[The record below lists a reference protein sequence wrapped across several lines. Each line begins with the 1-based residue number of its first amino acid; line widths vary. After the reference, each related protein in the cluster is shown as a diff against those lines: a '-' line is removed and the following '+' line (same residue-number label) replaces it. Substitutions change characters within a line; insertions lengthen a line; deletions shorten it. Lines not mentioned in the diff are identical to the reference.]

1 MASHEPE
8 STTPESTPR
17 ESARQESAPQDTE
30 RDGKRK
36 KYIYALS
43 IAIIALFLIIYLFF

>member
-8 STTPESTPR
+8 SATPES
-17 ESARQESAPQDTE
+17 EPQDT
-30 RDGKRK
+30 RPDVKRK

-43 IAIIALFLIIYLFF
+43 IAIIALFVIIYLVV

>member
-8 STTPESTPR
+8 STTPES
-17 ESARQESAPQDTE
+17 APQGTE

-43 IAIIALFLIIYLFF
+43 IAIIALFVIIYLVV

>member
-8 STTPESTPR
+8 STTPENAPP
-17 ESARQESAPQDTE
+17 ESAPQDTG

-43 IAIIALFLIIYLFF
+43 IAIIALFMIIYLFF